1 MKKCPSAVFFDL
13 DDTLIRF
20 PSRQAKALLLWQ
32 AARHLGTLFS
42 ERRPQ
47 WAVPFSVR
55 VLAEARRNLLH
66 ERAFVAHVAHKDV
79 ETSIAAHWTLCLQ
92 EALERLGRV
101 EAHEHDIGRVSHA
114 FFQGAFT
121 QVALRTIHAFPAM
134 VALVKELGLQGVP
147 LVLATNPFVPR
158 ASVGQ
163 RLARAGLSFNNFQDA
178 TFAENSRFLK
188 PSAYYYEDI
197 LHRLGLPGRDV
208 VMIGNDAVRDGA
220 ARQVGIRTV
229 IVSPHKGDE
238 AAAKEARS
246 FLWRSQT

>member
-1 MKKCPSAVFFDL
+1 M
-13 DDTLIRF
+13 
-20 PSRQAKALLLWQ
+20 
-32 AARHLGTLFS
+32 
-42 ERRPQ
+42 
-47 WAVPFSVR
+47 
-55 VLAEARRNLLH
+55 
-66 ERAFVAHVAHKDV
+66 
-79 ETSIAAHWTLCLQ
+79 
-92 EALERLGRV
+92 
-101 EAHEHDIGRVSHA
+101 
-114 FFQGAFT
+114 
-121 QVALRTIHAFPAM
+121 ALRTIHAFPAM
-134 VALVKELGLQGVP
+134 VALVKELSLQGVP

-158 ASVGQ
+158 ASVEQ

-246 FLWRSQT
+246 FLWRSRT